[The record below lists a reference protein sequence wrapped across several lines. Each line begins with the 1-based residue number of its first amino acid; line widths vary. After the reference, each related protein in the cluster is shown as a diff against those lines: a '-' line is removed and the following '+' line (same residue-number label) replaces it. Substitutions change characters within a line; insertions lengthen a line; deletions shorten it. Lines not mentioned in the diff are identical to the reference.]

1 MTFKEMVDALG
12 KELGMKLERE
22 DDACAVSLGSE
33 EGDQVTILLQ
43 GMDERGMVLTCA
55 DLGEPPP
62 EGREALYQALLEAN
76 DLYGGTAGATLS
88 LDSRTGHVRLQRFDD
103 MDVLTESGCAR
114 ALIAFADTAATWKRL
129 VSNFRAAEKDVSGA
143 DTPPADVGL
152 LRV

>member
-1 MTFKEMVDALG
+1 MTFKEMIVALG
-12 KELGMKLERE
+12 KELGAKMEIE

-33 EGDQVTILLQ
+33 EGDQLTILLQ

-103 MDVLTESGCAR
+103 MDVLAEAGSAR
-114 ALIAFADTAATWKRL
+114 AFIAFADTAAAWKRL
-129 VSNFRAAEKDVSGA
+129 VSNFRAAAKDDSGA
-143 DTPPADVGL
+143 DASPASTGL